1 LASTCKTLKS
11 CVTRVLTFTP
21 NFHIFNVSLSM
32 ETVRPLLFPNQ
43 QLSSLKLDC
52 GRLGNS
58 AIDILVRPSLREISL
73 HNCRDFSGD
82 LISEIGRKCKDLRL
96 LCLGSVAEKVGRSIS
111 RCALEDLLNGC
122 SHLEV

>member
-1 LASTCKTLKS
+1 MSFDLCY
-11 CVTRVLTFTP
+11 CGFE
-21 NFHIFNVSLSM
+21 FQNVSLSM
-32 ETVRPLLFPNQ
+32 EIVRPLLFPNQ

-82 LISEIGRKCKDLRL
+82 LISEIGRKCKDLRY
-96 LCLGSVAEKVGRSIS
+96 VFI
-111 RCALEDLLNGC
+111 
-122 SHLEV
+122 EVFDAYESFHFCV

>member
-1 LASTCKTLKS
+1 
-11 CVTRVLTFTP
+11 
-21 NFHIFNVSLSM
+21 M

-58 AIDILVRPSLREISL
+58 AIDVLARPSLREISL

-82 LISEIGRKCKDLRL
+82 LISEIGRKCKDLRSVCVCCL
-96 LCLGSVAEKVGRSIS
+96 LMH
-111 RCALEDLLNGC
+111 LLYQKS
-122 SHLEV
+122 SHSSDELVILAC